1 MLLYHLII
9 TEIEKYFIR
18 AETINAWEIKQS
30 IWYIQAQF
38 LLHETSTLLLYI
50 FLFRFNPLCL
60 LQLKNKGSMP
70 SNTTLQFYT
79 TMCYMFRF
87 IRTIIRHLY

>member
-9 TEIEKYFIR
+9 IDVEKYFIR
-18 AETINAWEIKQS
+18 AETINAWEIEQS

-38 LLHETSTLLLYI
+38 LLHETPKLLQYI
-50 FLFRFNPLCL
+50 FLFRFNLLCL

-79 TMCYMFRF
+79 TMCYMFWF
-87 IRTIIRHLY
+87 IRTFMTKV